1 MGFRIK
7 KIHAR
12 EILDSRGNPTIEVEV
27 TVGSITSRSS
37 VPSGVS
43 KGRFETIELRDGGNR
58 YHGMGVKKA
67 VKNVNEII
75 SKKIV
80 GMDVMNQK
88 EIDETLIDLDGTE
101 NKSRLGANAILG
113 VSLSVLKASALCM
126 KIPLWRRAEQI
137 AEVRGMHIP
146 IPQMNV
152 INGGKHAGIEE
163 DIQEH
168 MIMPVKFK
176 TFKDALRAGV
186 ETYHCLKEILY
197 KKFGA
202 AGVSVGDEGGFTPP
216 IKNTEQ
222 RLEIIEKAI
231 EGAGYKKKIFF
242 ALDCASSEF
251 FKNGIYRLEGKKYT
265 NSDLIDYY
273 EDLIKKFPIIS
284 IEDGLAENDW
294 IGWCFL
300 TRELGSKVQIVGDDL
315 LVTNVKRIEEAL
327 EKRACNALLLKMNQ
341 IGTVTESINAARLA
355 HENKW
360 NVIVSHRSGETVDTC
375 IADIAVGLSPL
386 GINQVKFGAPA
397 RGERTEK
404 YNQLLRI
411 EEAEGIKYSGLFL
424 K

>member
-7 KIHAR
+7 KVHAR

-27 TVGSITSRSS
+27 TVGSVTSRSS
-37 VPSGVS
+37 VPSGAS
-43 KGRFETIELRDGGNR
+43 KGRFEAIELRDGGNR

-80 GMDVMNQK
+80 DMDVMNQK
-88 EIDETLIDLDGTE
+88 GIDEVLIDLDGTE

-113 VSLSVLKASALCM
+113 VSLSVLKASALC
-126 KIPLWRRAEQI
+126 IDTPLWKRIEEI
-137 AEVRGMHIP
+137 AEVRGARIP

-152 INGGKHAGIEE
+152 INGGKHAGIKE

-176 TFKDALRAGV
+176 TFEDALRAGA
-186 ETYHCLKEILY
+186 ETYHCLKEILH

-202 AGVSVGDEGGFTPP
+202 MGISVGDEGGFTPP

-222 RLEIIEKAI
+222 RLEMIEKAI
-231 EGAGYKKKIFF
+231 EEAGYKKKIFF

-251 FKNGIYRLEGKKYT
+251 FKNGIYRLHGKKYT

-273 EDLIKKFPIIS
+273 ENLVKNFPIIS
-284 IEDGLAENDW
+284 IEDGLSESDW
-294 IGWCFL
+294 IGWTFL
-300 TRELGSKVQIVGDDL
+300 TKELGKKIQIVGDDL
-315 LVTNVKRIEEAL
+315 LVTNVKRIEEAM
-327 EKRACNALLLKMNQ
+327 EKKACNALLFKMNQ

-360 NVIVSHRSGETVDTC
+360 NVIVSHRSGETMDVC
-375 IADIAVGLSPL
+375 MADIAVGLSGL
-386 GINQVKFGAPA
+386 GANQVKFGAPA
-397 RGERTEK
+397 RGERIEK

-411 EEAEGIKYSGLFL
+411 EEVEHLKYSGLFL